1 MPVAHLT
8 DIVVQRLSKPGTYYD
23 ETTPAFG
30 IRIGKNRKTWI
41 VMRGADRIRTR
52 IGRYPATSLAEA
64 RKQAK
69 KLLTEPVQRRG
80 TITFGTAYEAF
91 KSDHCA
97 KKKARTRECYQR
109 VLDKY
114 FLPKLKGT
122 RLAQVT
128 DQTIADITDK
138 PADTPSEQAHCL
150 AVLRTFLKWCVRPP
164 RRYIPHSPL
173 DGLQVVMGKSRE
185 RVLKDTELVTVWKA
199 AEKQGYPH
207 GTIVQLLILTGQ
219 RRGEI
224 ANLRRQWID
233 PKAKTITLPGWVTKN
248 GIEHTLPYERLVA
261 DVLETIPRLNSTDL
275 LFPSRVSDERPIS
288 GWSKFRKELEDGVE
302 NWVLHDLR
310 RTFATM
316 HAAIGTP
323 VHVTEKLLNHISGTQ
338 AGIVG
343 IYQRHTYMPEM
354 RSAMENY
361 ERHVVALITDRAK
374 IAA

>member
-1 MPVAHLT
+1 M
-8 DIVVQRLSKPGTYYD
+8 
-23 ETTPAFG
+23 
-30 IRIGKNRKTWI
+30 
-41 VMRGADRIRTR
+41 
-52 IGRYPATSLAEA
+52 
-64 RKQAK
+64 
-69 KLLTEPVQRRG
+69 
-80 TITFGTAYEAF
+80 
-91 KSDHCA
+91 
-97 KKKARTRECYQR
+97 
-109 VLDKY
+109 LDKY
-114 FLPKLKGT
+114 FLPKLRGT
-122 RLAQVT
+122 RLAEVT
-128 DQTIADITDK
+128 DQTIADVTDK
-138 PADTPSEQAHCL
+138 LADTRSEQAHCL
-150 AVLRTFLKWCVRPP
+150 AVLRMFLKWCVRPP

-173 DGLQVVMGKSRE
+173 DGLQVVLGKARE
-185 RVLKDTELVTVWKA
+185 RVLKDAELVKVWKA

-233 PKAKTITLPGWVTKN
+233 PKAKTITLPGWITKN
-248 GIEHTLPYERLVA
+248 GVEHILPYERLVA

-288 GWSKFRKELEDGVE
+288 GWSKFRKELADGVE

-354 RSAMENY
+354 RTAMENY
-361 ERHVVALITDRAK
+361 ERYVLALITDRAK